1 MGSPI
6 SGLGTAVE
14 KVHAGAKAE
23 FTKEKTRVTKA
34 AQDFE
39 AVFIGMML
47 KQMRKSMA
55 GDNALFGK
63 SSEAKVYQDMM
74 DDSLAQQMSK
84 TGTFGLAK
92 AMVKSIEHTLPPD
105 PDAAPRVKTK

>member
-1 MGSPI
+1 MSAPI
-6 SGLGTAVE
+6 SGLGDAVQ
-14 KVHAGAKAE
+14 KAHAEAKAE
-23 FTKEKTRVTKA
+23 YNKEKSRVTKA
-34 AQDFE
+34 TQDFE

-84 TGTFGLAK
+84 TGTFGLSK
-92 AMVKSIEHTLPPD
+92 AMMKSIERTLPHD
-105 PDAAPRVKTK
+105 PDAAPAVKPK